1 MKKYYMRNILCI
13 LCMYALL
20 SACTSQAYKTIGSV
34 ERIDPALDT
43 IISKN
48 ALPEIIAE
56 GFTWAEG
63 PVWVNSQHMLLFSD
77 IPPNRIYK
85 WTESGG
91 QELYL
96 TPSGYTDSVKRGGE
110 VGSNALLIQN
120 MFLLPIIT
128 RVKNSIAPMMLYSG
142 VMAIFSLPILPMA
155 WKKIWTTL
163 IKKYPSREYIK

>member
-110 VGSNALLIQN
+110 VGSNALLIHNDQLVLCQHGDRR
-120 MFLLPIIT
+120 MAYMDASLQSPKPKY
-128 RVKNSIAPMMLYSG
+128 VSIADNYQG
-142 VMAIFSLPILPMA
+142 
-155 WKKIWTTL
+155 
-163 IKKYPSREYIK
+163 